1 MFFRSVSE
9 KMQLPT
15 DATAAP
21 DRDTPVKCATNH
33 FVSGNVIQEPIPAQ
47 VHKIVFGMG
56 CFWGAERLFWTHP
69 GVYSTA
75 VGYSGGITANPTYE
89 DVCSGLTGHTEV
101 VLVFYDYAKVDLQEL
116 FSIFWE
122 SHNPTEGM
130 RQGNDTGTQYRSAIY
145 TTSDLQMDASLA
157 GVSSFQSRLTEK
169 GYPEITTEIRELEK
183 FYYAEDYH
191 QQYLAKN
198 PGGYCGISGTGVK
211 YAY

>member
-15 DATAAP
+15 DAMAAP

-101 VLVFYDYAKVDLQEL
+101 VLVFYDYTKVDLQEL

-145 TTSDLQMDASLA
+145 TTNDLQMDTSLA

-169 GYPEITTEIRELEK
+169 GYPEITTEIRELKK

-198 PGGYCGISGTGVK
+198 PAGYCGISGTGVK